1 MEGAEKATVGRR
13 NESGTF
19 VEPNLRHATEFTM
32 NKFGER
38 QVVERRIA
46 LCALGLAM
54 AAGTVAPLARPQT
67 DSGATIRATTD
78 EVLVPV
84 YVSDEK
90 KIEALDRLKPDEVG
104 RLLAARNFQM
114 WRDTSVNDLTV
125 ANFHLF
131 QDGAEQKVL
140 SARIEPAFF
149 SEVRDNAR
157 QHVEFI
163 TPGGGKWSYPDETN
177 PQNHFVFSNP
187 HYVIAY
193 SPPPSESGSCHH
205 IEVKVDRAGSSVVS
219 RNEYCNTQFS
229 ADDPLSGTEIGN
241 DIEAE
246 LPWASNGKIKFSM
259 AASSLFQ
266 AGGSGRVH
274 VIMDIPAKAEAS
286 LAKDNSK
293 APTIGVLLMAYA
305 KDGSIAARRGDM
317 ETFEANLHA
326 PPTVPVRYE
335 SDFQLGPGTY
345 RLRAFLSD
353 GINFGEAEAPLTVP
367 ASDGEH
373 LALSDIA
380 LARRYRDLKTDLEST
395 GAQSTGGYSGL
406 VGNGIEITPTS
417 ETVFDK
423 REPFHYYFEVYEPQP
438 RADASVAAHIRIVDV
453 KTGEVRKDMPRESLA
468 PLITPGDPVI
478 RVVGQDDIGD
488 LKKGA
493 YRIEVQATDSAGK
506 STDWRSASFN
516 VE

>member
-1 MEGAEKATVGRR
+1 MK
-13 NESGTF
+13 
-19 VEPNLRHATEFTM
+19 
-32 NKFGER
+32 KFGER
-38 QVVERRIA
+38 QVVERRIV

-54 AAGTVAPLARPQT
+54 AAGMTAPPAKPQT
-67 DSGATIRATTD
+67 GSGATIRATTD

-90 KIEALDRLKPDEVG
+90 KIEALDHLKPDEVG

-114 WRDTSVNDLTV
+114 WTDTSVNDLTA

-140 SARIEPAFF
+140 SARIEPALF

-163 TPGGGKWSYPDETN
+163 TSGGGKWSYPDERD

-187 HYVIAY
+187 HYTIAY
-193 SPPPSESGSCHH
+193 SPPPSEIGSCHR
-205 IEVKVDRAGSSVVS
+205 IEVKVDRAGSNVVS

-229 ADDPLSGTEIGN
+229 ADDPLSGTEIGK

-246 LPWASNGKIKFSM
+246 LPSASKGRIRFSM

-274 VIMDIPAKAEAS
+274 VVMDIPAKAEAS

-293 APTIGVLLMAYA
+293 EPTIGVLLMAYA
-305 KDGSIAARRGDM
+305 KDGSVAARRGDM
-317 ETFEANLHA
+317 ETFEAKVHA

-335 SDFQLGPGTY
+335 SDFHLEPGTY
-345 RLRAFLSD
+345 RLQAFLSD
-353 GINFGEAEAPLTVP
+353 GINFGEAEAPLAVP

-373 LALSDIA
+373 LAVSDIA
-380 LARRYRDLKTDLEST
+380 LARRFRDLKTDPEST
-395 GAQSTGGYSGL
+395 EAQSTGGYAGL
-406 VGNGIEITPTS
+406 VGNGIEITPAS

-423 REPFHYYFEVYEPQP
+423 RDPFRYYFEVYEPQP
-438 RADASVAAHIRIVDV
+438 RADASVSAHIRIVDG
-453 KTGEVRKDMPRESLA
+453 KTGEVRREMPRENLA
-468 PLITPGDPVI
+468 PFMTPGDPVI
-478 RVVGQDDIGD
+478 RVEGQDDIGD

-493 YRIEVQATDSAGK
+493 YRLEVQATDSEGK
-506 STDWRSASFN
+506 STDWRAAGFT